1 MSYYIGTMGWSYDF
15 WRSHLYPKDASS
27 DEYLE
32 YYSKIFNS
40 VEVNNTFYRMPRVQV
55 LEGWSEKTPK
65 NFKFA
70 VKAPRKI
77 THSPSLVYDVG
88 YLEEFL
94 RRIRGLE
101 EKLGPIL
108 FQLPPRLKSDK
119 LEAVKSLLAALPTD
133 LLYVME
139 FRNNSWFSNPTYRLL
154 EKYNVSLVQT
164 GEKSEQVVSAGHLY
178 FRWEGDRR
186 KVDGNLGKVEVDRY
200 ETTRMWAEKLNGYLR
215 QGMEIFG
222 YFSKFY
228 SGYPPEDAAQMLNL
242 LRKN

>member
-15 WRSHLYPKDASS
+15 WRSHLYPQDASS

-32 YYSKIFNS
+32 YYCKIFKS
-40 VEVNNTFYRMPRVQV
+40 VVVNNTFYRMPRVQV
-55 LEGWSEKTPK
+55 LEGWSEKTPA
-65 NFKFA
+65 NFKFS

-77 THSPSLVYDVG
+77 THSPNLVYDID

-94 RRIRGLE
+94 RRVKGLG

-108 FQLPPRLKSDK
+108 LQLPPKLKSDK
-119 LEAVKSLLAALPTD
+119 FEAVESLLAMLPTD

-139 FRNNSWFSNPTYRLL
+139 FRNKSWFSNPTYRLL
-154 EKYNVSLVQT
+154 EKYNVSLVQA
-164 GEKSEQVVSAGHLY
+164 GENTERGVSAGHLY

-186 KVDGNLGKVEVDRY
+186 KVDGNLGKVEVDRS
-200 ETTRMWAEKLNGYLR
+200 ETTRMWAEKLKVYLS
-215 QGMEIFG
+215 QGLEVFG

-242 LRKN
+242 LSKN

>member
-15 WRSHLYPKDASS
+15 WRSRLYPKDASS

-55 LEGWSEKTPK
+55 LEGWSEKTPE

-77 THSPSLVYDVG
+77 THSQGLLYDVD
-88 YLEEFL
+88 YLEEFY
-94 RRIRGLE
+94 RRVKGLGK
-101 EKLGPIL
+101 KLGPIL
-108 FQLPPRLKSDK
+108 FQLPPKLKSDK
-119 LEAVKSLLAALPTD
+119 FEAVESLLAAIPTG
-133 LLYVME
+133 LLHAIE
-139 FRNNSWFSNPTYRLL
+139 FRNKSWFSNPTYRLL
-154 EKYNVSLVQT
+154 EKYDISIVQT
-164 GEKSEQVVSAGHLY
+164 GECTERGVSAGHLY
-178 FRWEGDRR
+178 FRWEGVRSI
-186 KVDGNLGKVEVDRY
+186 VNGNLGKVEIDRS
-200 ETTRMWAEKLNGYLR
+200 ETTRMWAERLRGYLE
-215 QGMEIFG
+215 QEHEIFG

-242 LRKN
+242 LSKN